1 MKMIESVSKA
11 GVMMLLMGVLVLLF
25 PEGAVAG
32 DPGWRPTYDV
42 AMRWIN
48 FIILVA
54 VIVKYAREPISDFLE
69 MKKDEVVSKIEKL
82 EKQKSRIL
90 DDIQVAKQQA
100 ADNQA
105 RFKELKARMIA
116 QGETR
121 KRQIIEQAKQQS
133 TVMLEETRRK
143 MENRIVQA
151 KASLKMELLDLA
163 IEQAVVKLPGLMTD
177 GDNQRLLDDYMQHIH
192 TRPPTQNVQ

>member
-1 MKMIESVSKA
+1 MKEIGSASRA
-11 GVMMLLMGVLVLLF
+11 GVMMLLMGMLVLLF

-42 AMRWIN
+42 VMRWVN

-54 VIVKYAREPISDFLE
+54 VIVKYGREPIKNFL
-69 MKKDEVVSKIEKL
+69 KLQKDEVVSKIDELDREKSKIL
-82 EKQKSRIL
+82 EEIL
-90 DDIQVAKQQA
+90 AAKQQGV
-100 ADNQA
+100 DNQA
-105 RFKELKARMIA
+105 RFKELKTRMIA

-121 KRQIIEQAKQQS
+121 KRQIIEQANQQS
-133 TVMLEETRRK
+133 AIMLEETRRK

-151 KASLKMELLDLA
+151 KASLKMELLDMA
-163 IEQAVVKLPGLMTD
+163 IEQAVVKLPGIMTD

-192 TRPPTQNVQ
+192 T